1 MSDIGPQSPDV
12 PVAERPVVT
21 SPGDPD
27 VYLDVP
33 MVKVEE
39 IDLEVQ
45 DLRAKVSL
53 QAEVLDLLRLNVGAD
68 VGLGRV
74 SLTIK
79 GVEAQAL
86 LKVRLD
92 NVAHIIDRVLQTI
105 DDNPQILDNL
115 TRSVGT
121 AVENIGT
128 GAGYAVRD
136 VGAGAGTAVR
146 DVGAGAGT
154 AVRDVGA
161 GAGTAVR
168 DVGAG
173 VHEVGAGAGTAVR
186 DVGTSTAG
194 TIRDVGPGAGQVV
207 RDTGA
212 GATGIVRDTGTS
224 ATGIV
229 RDTGTT
235 AARTAAG
242 QFVPRAGNDAY
253 GVPPTG
259 VSAPQRVATEN
270 GTGEDREPENDEDDH
285 PADQPEPDRNA
296 DEQPP
301 DAEEAD
307 PDADGQKRRHERG
320 RNGHERDRTE
330 AEPSAAALAG
340 ALARTSIR
348 AGREWLQHVTDA
360 AGGVIK
366 SKSKDK

>member
-161 GAGTAVR
+161 G
-168 DVGAG
+168 

-186 DVGTSTAG
+186 DVGTSAAR

-207 RDTGA
+207 RDSGA
-212 GATGIVRDTGTS
+212 G

-253 GVPPTG
+253 GVPPTA
-259 VSAPQRVATEN
+259 VSAPQPVATEKN
-270 GTGEDREPENDEDDH
+270 GTGEDREPEHDEDDH
-285 PADQPEPDRNA
+285 AADQPEPDRNA
-296 DEQPP
+296 DEQLPNAEETDP
-301 DAEEAD
+301 DADEQPPNAEDAD
-307 PDADGQKRRHERG
+307 PDADADGQKRRHERG

-340 ALARTSIR
+340 ALARTSVR

-366 SKSKDK
+366 GKSKDK